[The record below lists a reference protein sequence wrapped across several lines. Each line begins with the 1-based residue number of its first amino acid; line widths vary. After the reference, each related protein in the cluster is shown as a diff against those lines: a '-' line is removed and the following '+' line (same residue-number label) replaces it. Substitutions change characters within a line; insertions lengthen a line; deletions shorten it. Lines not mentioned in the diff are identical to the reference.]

1 MKIERFD
8 HLVLTVRNIEATC
21 RFYSTV
27 LGMQIVDFNGR
38 KGLKFGQHKFNLQ
51 ELGHEID
58 PKADRPTPG
67 SADFCLITPDRIELV
82 VEHLSKASIRIV
94 EGPVER
100 SGALGP
106 IRSVYFRDPD
116 LNLIEVSTYAV

>member
-8 HLVLTVRNIEATC
+8 HLVLTVKDIEVTC
-21 RFYSTV
+21 KFYSSI
-27 LGMQIVDFNGR
+27 LGMQVVDFHGR
-38 KGLKFGQHKFNLQ
+38 KALKFGDHKFNLH
-51 ELGHEID
+51 EVGHEID
-58 PKADRPTPG
+58 PKAGRPTPG
-67 SADFCLITPDRIELV
+67 SADFCLITADRIELV
-82 VEHLSKASIRIV
+82 LEHLSRAAVHII
-94 EGPVER
+94 EGPVQR